1 MGKILRH
8 EAVDFYQLSWQEF
21 ERLCA
26 DILRMRDLRNVRLRR
41 LVMRQTLKIVRL
53 LSIATIFWCT
63 PFAFGES
70 EPKVMPLWPH
80 GAPGY
85 GNHINIVIPILFIA
99 EYLTL
104 SFLRDLSRAKSKEQE
119 SRPAQLEYYAIFSAI
134 FN

>member
-1 MGKILRH
+1 MAKILRH
-8 EAVDFYQLSWQEF
+8 KAVDFYQLSWQEF

-63 PFAFGES
+63 PCAFGES

-80 GAPGY
+80 DAPGY
-85 GNHINIVIPILFIA
+85 GNHINIVIPILFIYCRISDLVISA
-99 EYLTL
+99 KPVL
-104 SFLRDLSRAKSKEQE
+104 SKVEGAGIQA
-119 SRPAQLEYYAIFSAI
+119 RPIRILCNF
-134 FN
+134 FGNF